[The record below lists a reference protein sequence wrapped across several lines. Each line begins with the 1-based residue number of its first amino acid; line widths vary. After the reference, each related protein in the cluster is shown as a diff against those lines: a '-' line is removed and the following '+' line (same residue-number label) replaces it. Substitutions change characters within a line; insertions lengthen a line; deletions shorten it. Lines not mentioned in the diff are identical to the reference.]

1 MTNPKKKKAIVL
13 SGGGAKG
20 AYEAGALKYIIEN
33 WGLAFDIVVGT
44 SAGALNGFLYSALD
58 PCFSNKTNAEKMIQ
72 PWIDIEVNK
81 VLRLPLNDF
90 IKGKFN
96 SIFDNRQLY
105 DFIKTYFIQEIQT
118 SNIKNNILN
127 TLIVT
132 TGELSSGQAHVW
144 YVSNNPDLKLTSKRW
159 TSHKLKNLSV
169 DHALASGAIPGI
181 FRAVELED
189 EYGIKLW
196 HNDGGV
202 VMNTPISPAIQAG
215 ADKVLVIYMGN
226 PETPAAELI
235 PNILEVLVRTG
246 FTIVYNHLKED
257 IIRATI
263 INDLLDKLGQP
274 TFEGYKKV
282 ALSILRPIR
291 NLDIKTNIELKEKY
305 FLFKLIPEFVMTTIS
320 GSGLFMSSKYTNIL
334 IKEGYDNAKIM
345 HAQLEEFFND
355 D

>member
-1 MTNPKKKKAIVL
+1 MINPKKKKAIVL

-20 AYEAGALKYIIEN
+20 AYEAGILKYIIEN

-44 SAGALNGFLYSALD
+44 SAGALNTFLYSNLD
-58 PCFSNKTNAEKMIQ
+58 PCFSNETNAQKMIQ
-72 PWIDIEVNK
+72 PWSDIEANK
-81 VLRLPLNDF
+81 LLNLPLNDY

-96 SIFDNRQLY
+96 SIFDNKQLY
-105 DFIKTYFIQEIQT
+105 NFMNKYFTQEIQT

-144 YVSNNPDLKLTSKRW
+144 YVSNDPNLKINSKRW
-159 TSHKLKNLSV
+159 ISHKMKNLSV
-169 DHALASGAIPGI
+169 DYALASGAIPGI

-189 EYGIKLW
+189 EKGIKLW
-196 HNDGGV
+196 HNDGGI

-215 ADKVLVIYMGN
+215 ADKVLIIYLGN
-226 PETPAAELI
+226 PETAPSEVI
-235 PNILEVLVRTG
+235 PNIFEVLVRTG

-257 IIRATI
+257 IIRATT
-263 INDLLDKLGQP
+263 INDLLDKLGQ
-274 TFEGYKKV
+274 TSFEGYKKV
-282 ALSILRPIR
+282 SLSVLRPIR
-291 NLDIKTNIELKEKY
+291 DLDVKTSIELKENY
-305 FLFKLIPEFVMTTIS
+305 LLFKLIPQFFMTTLS
-320 GSGLFMSSKYTNIL
+320 GIGLFMSSKYTNIL
-334 IKEGYDNAKIM
+334 IQEGYNNAKIM